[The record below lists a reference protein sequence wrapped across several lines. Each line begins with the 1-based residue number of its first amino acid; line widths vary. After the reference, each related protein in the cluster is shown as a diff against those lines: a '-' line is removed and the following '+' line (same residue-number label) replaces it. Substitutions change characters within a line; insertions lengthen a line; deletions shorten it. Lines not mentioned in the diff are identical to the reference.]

1 MNFQIKKLILWPK
14 KTDLVYKEIE
24 FELGA
29 INIITGASRTGK
41 SAIIP
46 IIDYCLAS
54 RSCYIP
60 VKTIRNACSW
70 FGIVIQIGNSQLL
83 LARREPGIQKC
94 TDDMYFAEGVIV
106 QTPKFPIKNTTS
118 DNVRKRLDELGALS
132 FLDIESDTSNNYY
145 GRPSFRDLMAFC
157 FQPQNIVANA
167 DTLFYKANTT
177 EHRTKLI
184 NIFPYI
190 LGAVTPDILAK
201 RQEIN
206 NLEKELKR
214 KERDLSKL
222 KDVAEKWK
230 IELNGWLAAA
240 QEFGLL
246 LITDN
251 LDSLSFE
258 EQIEILSS
266 LANKKASDSNILHRN
281 IEESSQEIVLLRKE
295 ESEISHK
302 LSSLK
307 NRYTEMTQLME
318 SVDNYRESL
327 TIQVER
333 LNVSKWLKSLVEDDY
348 ECPLCGKSDNYPR
361 EQLDK
366 FYTSLQKLEEE
377 SGYTNRIPAAFERE
391 YESVKTE
398 ISKITEQ
405 LVAIQKRI
413 NIQNNI
419 KNSSKEEKYTIENI
433 SRFLGQVQY
442 VGETFKSL
450 GTDSQLLADITR
462 ISDRIKNLKSQ
473 VNEYAIAQ
481 KIKTALRTIE
491 AYTIKLLPFLDSE
504 RPNDPIRLDY
514 ENLTVVVSG
523 ENGRDDYLWEIGSG
537 SNWLAYHISVTLG
550 FHLFFNKQVH
560 SSVPNFIVYDQP
572 SQVYFPQ
579 KLAVKDEEKD
589 LDPKLEKDE
598 DQIAVKKIFTAM
610 SEALKASNNGNG
622 FQVIVLEHADRS
634 IWGEIYGVHEVCEWR
649 GKNKKLIPEE
659 WIE

>member
-14 KTDLVYKEIE
+14 KIDLQYKEIE

-54 RSCYIP
+54 DSCYIP

-70 FGIVIQIGNSQLL
+70 FGIVIQTNNTQIL
-83 LARREPGIQKC
+83 LARREPGNQKS
-94 TDDMYFAEGVIV
+94 TVDMYFTEGTVV
-106 QTPKFPIKNTTS
+106 STPEVPIKNTTS
-118 DNVRKRLDELGALS
+118 DNVKKHLDELAGLS

-167 DTLFYKANTT
+167 NTLFYKADTT

-206 NLEKELKR
+206 GLEKDLKR
-214 KERDLSKL
+214 KDRDLLKL

-230 IELNGWLAAA
+230 IEISGWLAAA

-246 LITDN
+246 TFNDR
-251 LDSLSFE
+251 LDELSFE
-258 EQIEILSS
+258 EEIEILSS
-266 LANKKASDSNILHRN
+266 LAHKKASDSNILSNN
-281 IEESSQEIVLLRKE
+281 IEESSLEIVALRKE
-295 ESEISHK
+295 ENEISFI
-302 LSSLK
+302 LSSFK

-318 SVDNYRESL
+318 SIDDYRESL

-333 LNVSKWLKSLVEDDY
+333 LNVSKWLKSLTDGENK
-348 ECPLCGKSDNYPR
+348 CPICGKSDNQPM
-361 EQLDK
+361 EQLEG
-366 FYTSLQKLEEE
+366 FYMSLNRLEEE
-377 SGYTNRIPAAFERE
+377 AGYNNRIPAAFERE

-398 ISKITEQ
+398 IRKLTEQ

-413 NIQNNI
+413 RIQSNIR
-419 KNSSKEEKYTIENI
+419 NSSEEEKYTIENI
-433 SRFLGQVQY
+433 ARFLGQVQY
-442 VGETFKSL
+442 ASETFEML
-450 GTDSQLLADITR
+450 GTDSQLLAEIDKLNER
-462 ISDRIKNLKSQ
+462 LKNLRAQ
-473 VNEYAIAQ
+473 VNEYAIKQ
-481 KIKTALRTIE
+481 RINVALRTIE
-491 AYTIKLLPFLDSE
+491 AYSMKLIPLLDSE
-504 RPNDPIRLDY
+504 RPNDPIKIDC
-514 ENLTVVVSG
+514 ENLTVIVSG
-523 ENGRDDYLWEIGSG
+523 EDGRDDYLWEIGSG
-537 SNWLAYHISVTLG
+537 SNWLTYHISVTLG
-550 FHLFFNKQVH
+550 FHMFFNKQSH

-579 KLAVKDEEKD
+579 KLAAKDDEKD
-589 LDPKLEKDE
+589 LDPMLEKDE
-598 DQIAVKKIFTAM
+598 DQVAVKKIFITM
-610 SEALKASNNGNG
+610 LEALRKSNKG
-622 FQVIVLEHADRS
+622 FQIIVLEHADS
-634 IWGEIYGVHEVCEWR
+634 SVWGEIDEVHEVCEWR
-649 GKNKKLIPEE
+649 GENQKLIPME
-659 WIE
+659 WIG